1 MKLGKF
7 IPNKERSPAKISIQ
21 KFDMGNN
28 EWSVCKGMIFEI
40 EDKAFVEGGFHV
52 EYKTKIDYKSFR
64 ENRWVVRNIARL

>member
-1 MKLGKF
+1 
-7 IPNKERSPAKISIQ
+7 
-21 KFDMGNN
+21 MGNN

-52 EYKTKIDYKSFR
+52 EYKAKIDYKSFR